1 MNKDISTIKKHPDA
15 IAWDE
20 YLNSPAGQGAV
31 NPRTLGIT
39 SPEVYLTNRLHSAFV
54 AGIKYAEG
62 KK

>member
-1 MNKDISTIKKHPDA
+1 MNKDIAPIKKHPDA

-20 YLNSPAGQGAV
+20 YLKSPEGQTAT
-31 NPRTLGIT
+31 NPRTLGVT
-39 SPEVYLTNRLHSAFV
+39 SPEVYLTNRLWHAFQ

>member
-15 IAWDE
+15 IAWEE
-20 YLNSPAGQGAV
+20 YLKSPAGKSAT

-39 SPEVYLTNRLHSAFV
+39 SPEVYLTNRLHSAWT